1 MDKIRRLLTR
11 FVGFFTTTIWRARR
25 GELPAIQW
33 MLIRLVRT
41 VILSVQGFARHHG
54 PMRAS
59 SLTFFTLLSL
69 VPVAAMAFGIAK
81 GFGFERRL
89 QHELLDKFS
98 AQQEVIEQ
106 VIGFAQNMLD
116 NTKGGMI
123 AGIGVV
129 VLFWAVIKMLSIIE
143 NSFNHIWGV
152 RSRTFIRKLS
162 DYLTIMLVC
171 PVLVIMSGS
180 VTVFITSQVSA
191 ISGRFELLQM
201 VGPAIYVGL
210 KLLPYTLI
218 WVLFTLIYMIMPN
231 TRVRFDGALLAGVIA
246 GSAYQVVQAAYIDF
260 QIILAKYNA
269 IYGSFAALPL
279 FLLWLQI
286 SWFIVLIGA
295 EISHAYQN
303 SEHVDETA
311 VGREMSISQSR
322 LLALIV
328 CRHVVRLFHQGRP
341 AQTTTQIA
349 QALAYSPVLVD
360 SLSDLLVKGNILVK
374 IDRESDNGQ
383 ALQPARDIGNLT
395 VNEVVA
401 ALEDVG
407 NNDGLLSHLPEAET
421 LSETLTAL
429 RSELER
435 SASNRL
441 LKDI

>member
-295 EISHAYQN
+295 EITHAYQN

-349 QALAYSPVLVD
+349 QALGYSPVLVD

-407 NNDGLLSHLPEAET
+407 NNDGLLSHLPEAEP

>member
-1 MDKIRRLLTR
+1 
-11 FVGFFTTTIWRARR
+11 
-25 GELPAIQW
+25 
-33 MLIRLVRT
+33 
-41 VILSVQGFARHHG
+41 
-54 PMRAS
+54 
-59 SLTFFTLLSL
+59 
-69 VPVAAMAFGIAK
+69 
-81 GFGFERRL
+81 
-89 QHELLDKFS
+89 
-98 AQQEVIEQ
+98 
-106 VIGFAQNMLD
+106 
-116 NTKGGMI
+116 
-123 AGIGVV
+123 
-129 VLFWAVIKMLSIIE
+129 
-143 NSFNHIWGV
+143 
-152 RSRTFIRKLS
+152 
-162 DYLTIMLVC
+162 
-171 PVLVIMSGS
+171 
-180 VTVFITSQVSA
+180 
-191 ISGRFELLQM
+191 
-201 VGPAIYVGL
+201 
-210 KLLPYTLI
+210 
-218 WVLFTLIYMIMPN
+218 
-231 TRVRFDGALLAGVIA
+231 LLAGVIA

-322 LLALIV
+322 LLALVV